1 MDTDAREPA
10 ADQQEFGSATE
21 VAGMLRRG
29 EISAREL
36 TGLLL
41 HRIAK
46 LNPAINA
53 VTEVRQDAAEAAA
66 AADRAIAAGA
76 PGPLLGVPMTI
87 KEAFNVVGFR
97 TTWGEPAFAGYVA
110 DSDATVAA
118 RLKDAGVIIA
128 AKTNVAAMLADYGQT
143 ANPLY
148 GVTSN
153 PWDRS
158 RTPGG
163 STGGGAAALAA
174 GLTFLEYG
182 SDLASS
188 IRIPAAFCGVYGLKP
203 SAGTAPLT
211 GLQPPGPAAWPSEL
225 TYMSAAGPL
234 ARSAADLRTALIA
247 TAGPEGPPAA
257 SYSWRLAPPRHR
269 RLRDYR
275 VGFVL
280 DHPACPVSTEII
292 SALARV
298 VDQLAAVG
306 VTVSE
311 GWPDSVDPAAVS
323 ESFGY
328 HVQLFLTLQGAG
340 DPSAAGP
347 LAAFVEHEHHRMS
360 VRAAWQRYFSYFD
373 VFLSPVTFT
382 TAFPHDDRPFAVRTI
397 ATPDGPR
404 RYDSLPFW
412 IAQASLPGL
421 PAVAAPAGRTAAGLP
436 VGAQLIGPL
445 HEDDTAITFA
455 ELLSD
460 ITGGFAR
467 PPIG

>member
-1 MDTDAREPA
+1 MTEQPGSPV
-10 ADQQEFGSATE
+10 EFRPATE

-36 TGLLL
+36 TDLVLD
-41 HRIAK
+41 RVAK

-53 VTEVRQDAAEAAA
+53 VTEVHQDAAEGAA
-66 AADRAIAAGA
+66 AADRAIAAGES
-76 PGPLLGVPMTI
+76 GPLLGVPMTV
-87 KEAFNVVGFR
+87 KDAFNVSGFR

-110 DSDATVAA
+110 DSDATVVA
-118 RLKDAGVIIA
+118 RLRHAGAIIA
-128 AKTNVAAMLADYGQT
+128 GKTNVAAMLADYQT
-143 ANPLY
+143 ANAVY
-148 GVTSN
+148 GVTRN
-153 PWDRS
+153 PWDLS

-182 SDLASS
+182 SDLAGS

-203 SAGTAPLT
+203 TADTVPLS
-211 GLQPPGPAAWPSEL
+211 GLQPPVPAAPASEV
-225 TYMSAAGPL
+225 TYMSAVGPL
-234 ARSAADLRTALIA
+234 ARSVEDLRAALVA
-247 TAGPEGPPAA
+247 TAGPDGPAA
-257 SYSWRLAPPRHR
+257 GSYSWRLTPPRHQ

-280 DHPACPVSTEII
+280 DDPACSVSSEITDLLSRTI
-292 SALARV
+292 DR
-298 VDQLAAVG
+298 LAAAG
-306 VTVSE
+306 ATVTE
-311 GWPDSVDPAAVS
+311 GWPEGVDPAAVY

-340 DPSAAGP
+340 DASGAGP
-347 LAAFVEHEHHRMS
+347 LEAFVQHEHHRMA
-360 VRAAWQRYFSYFD
+360 VRAAWQRYFHDFD

-382 TAFPHDDRPFAVRTI
+382 TAFPHDDRPVAERTI
-397 ATPDGPR
+397 ETPDGPH

-412 IAQASLPGL
+412 VGQASLPGL
-421 PAVAAPAGRTAAGLP
+421 PAVAAPVGQTLGGLP

-445 HEDDTAITFA
+445 HEDDTALTFA
-455 ELLSD
+455 ELLGD
-460 ITGGFAR
+460 IAGGFVP